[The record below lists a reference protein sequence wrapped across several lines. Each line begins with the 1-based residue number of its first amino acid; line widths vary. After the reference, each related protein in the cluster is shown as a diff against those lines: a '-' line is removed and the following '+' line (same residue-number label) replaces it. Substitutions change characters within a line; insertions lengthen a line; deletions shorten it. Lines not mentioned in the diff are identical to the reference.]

1 MLPRTP
7 TPAPEA
13 PAINIELVDVELG
26 LANHQP
32 SPQVTADSSLAPPE
46 TGRVPTPMPPAH
58 LMPPSSNQGPFCSP
72 FTLDGSATT
81 LTAGPPPYEATARP
95 TSPFNHNWVEYF
107 GGWRMRDIR
116 GRNVILPY
124 ANTTSANRNFE
135 EIDDL
140 KRWKMLFAGA
150 VAALVVFVVFVV
162 CIYLGPGQGGAN
174 GPVGGQPAQPT
185 QPTQPS
191 RPPRL

>member
-7 TPAPEA
+7 TPAPES

-26 LANHQP
+26 LPTPQA
-32 SPQVTADSSLAPPE
+32 SPRVAAISGLAPPDI
-46 TGRVPTPMPPAH
+46 TRMPTPMPPAH
-58 LMPPSSNQGPFCSP
+58 MMPPNPTPRPFCPPSSPN
-72 FTLDGSATT
+72 GSATT

-95 TSPFNHNWVEYF
+95 ASPFNLNWVEHF

-124 ANTTSANRNFE
+124 ANTTANRNSD

-140 KRWKMLFAGA
+140 KRWKMLFVGA
-150 VAALVVFVVFVV
+150 VAALMVFVVFVV
-162 CIYLGPGQGGAN
+162 CIYLGPGQGGVN
-174 GPVGGQPAQPT
+174 GPVGGQPAQP
-185 QPTQPS
+185 S
-191 RPPRL
+191 RTPRL